1 MKRRFVMI
9 LFCFVFLA
17 SSVPNTSA
25 FDDGSFE
32 AVAADIIV
40 LRPGCF
46 IATIVGS
53 ALFLVALP
61 IAAASGSTQET
72 AEALVLHP
80 ARLTFQRPMGELS
93 SVIK

>member
-9 LFCFVFLA
+9 LFCVVFLA
-17 SSVPNTSA
+17 SSAPKTSA

-32 AVAADIIV
+32 AVAADLIV

-46 IATIVGS
+46 VATILGS

-61 IAAASGSTQET
+61 VAAASGSIHQT

-80 ARLTFQRPMGELS
+80 ARLTFQRPVGEVS